1 MKNNPF
7 SLQLLSHSEPFAT
20 HDAAIDYIMHSYK
33 GKALMAEPALF
44 FYGTGDDIKMIVAV
58 GRDDNGNICLL
69 ENEQIQLNADIAAI
83 IEAAGF
89 ERDATGKIVYKPDIH
104 DDVLEDATSLAD
116 AIARV
121 SEYAQNAI
129 GSIPDYSGEI
139 ATMQSNIQ
147 NNTTEIARVEA
158 KVDTETARAIAVEN
172 TLSERITTT
181 NTAITE
187 EVARAQMAEL
197 QLSNR
202 IQSAENDL
210 ATVDTRINEKV
221 STAIALEQSARESA
235 DNVLQSKIDAEKD
248 ARIAADTALE
258 DRISSSLN
266 ESKAYTDSKISDVNS
281 AIITAKNEAISTA
294 AADATTK
301 ANEVKTYAETI
312 VATETA
318 RATQKENELGA
329 AITALQTE
337 TGQINTELGE
347 KIETVTIEKDSD
359 NALLYWLVVDGV
371 RVSQINI
378 PKDQFLKDASYNP
391 ATKDIELL
399 CETTEGE
406 RILRINVSDLV
417 DTYTAG
423 NGLAL
428 ENGKF
433 SVKINEDSEPYL
445 TVGENGVKLS
455 GIDSALNAKANKSD
469 VYDKDYCD
477 EHFLTDSDID
487 GVVTQNDLD
496 EINESIST
504 INTEITNIKSDI
516 STINGNEA
524 TEGSIAYALKEA
536 KTYTD
541 TKVQEEYTRAT
552 TVESQINDALAI
564 INGNE
569 ATEGSIKKALKDA
582 KDYTD
587 TKVLEEAQT
596 RANEISRIDNE
607 LAGKAN
613 AQDVYTKA
621 EIDAAGYLTSVDL
634 SPYATSADLSNAV
647 SAIDAVNTAQNNRL
661 DAVEAKDV
669 AQDNRLTNIE
679 DELVKITVIEEDT
692 NSIDISANKTN
703 NGTKV
708 KADLKLDSTQPNI
721 IRVGGNGVYAN
732 VDLSYNRA
740 TNTLTLNNGV
750 ESKDIQL
757 SAQTLVNSGYYDS
770 ENKQIVLVV
779 TIDGEVSNIEIPV
792 SDLLNILQVD
802 NGQNNPI
809 ILRLNKDVHG
819 VDILTATVNISN
831 APTNGIINDN
841 GTLYASKSASDLTAY
856 WGNVTVSIQQA
867 IENLKDATETL
878 ESDVANINTEIQ
890 SMDGD
895 IDDLR
900 QQVATNTQN
909 IATNTQNISTN
920 TQNIAAN
927 ARDIATNAQN
937 IANNTRDIATNRQNI
952 ATNAQNIAANT
963 QSINQHTTQ
972 ITDLTT
978 RVTNLESRMTAVEGD
993 ITTINGDITDIKG
1006 DIVTINSAID
1016 GINARLDAIENLLKN
1031 GLIDFND
1038 RNANEDL
1045 TDDTIYVNGQPW

>member
-1 MKNNPF
+1 MKNKPF

-20 HDAAIDYIMHSYK
+20 HDAAIDYIMHNYK
-33 GKALMAEPALF
+33 GNALMAEPALF

-89 ERDATGKIVYKPDIH
+89 ERDSAGKIVYKPDIH
-104 DDVLEDATSLAD
+104 DDVLEDSTSLTD

-129 GSIPDYSGEI
+129 GSIPDYSSEI

-187 EVARAQMAEL
+187 EVARAQMAES
-197 QLSNR
+197 QLSSR

-221 STAIALEQSARESA
+221 STAITLEQSARESA

-258 DRISSSLN
+258 DRITSSLS

-281 AIITAKNEAISTA
+281 AILTAKNDAISTA

-312 VATETA
+312 VAAETS

-337 TGQINTELGE
+337 TGQISTELGE

-391 ATKDIELL
+391 ATKDIELI

-433 SVKINEDSEPYL
+433 SVKINADSEPYL
-445 TVGENGVKLS
+445 TVGENGLKLS

-469 VYDKDYCD
+469 VYDKAYCD

-487 GVVTQNDLD
+487 GVVTTDDLD
-496 EINESIST
+496 GINESISD
-504 INTEITNIKSDI
+504 INTEITSIKSDI
-516 STINGNEA
+516 STINGNES

-607 LAGKAN
+607 LAGKVN
-613 AQDVYTKA
+613 SQDVYTKA

-634 SPYATSADLSNAV
+634 NAYATSADLSNAV

-669 AQDNRLTNIE
+669 AQDNRLSNIE
-679 DELVKITVIEEDT
+679 GELVKITVIEEDT

-732 VDLSYNRA
+732 VDLSYNKA

-867 IENLKDATETL
+867 IENLKDSTESL
-878 ESDVANINTEIQ
+878 ESDVASINAEIQ
-890 SMDGD
+890 SMGGD

-920 TQNIAAN
+920 TQNIAEN
-927 ARDIATNAQN
+927 ARDIAANAQN
-937 IANNTRDIATNRQNI
+937 IT
-952 ATNAQNIAANT
+952 ANT
-963 QSINQHTTQ
+963 QSINQHTAQ

-1006 DIVTINSAID
+1006 DIVTINSTIE
-1016 GINARLDAIENLLKN
+1016 GINARLNAIENLLKN